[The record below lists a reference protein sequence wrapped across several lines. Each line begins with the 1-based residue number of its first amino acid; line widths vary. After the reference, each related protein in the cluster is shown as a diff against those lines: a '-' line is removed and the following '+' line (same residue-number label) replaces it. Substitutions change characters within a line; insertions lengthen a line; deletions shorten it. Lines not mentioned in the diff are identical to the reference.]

1 MKMIISWIP
10 MPKATRQKILNGRKR
25 NNTNTNDTRSDGQNA
40 HKLDTFDEAEY
51 GESLIIR

>member
-1 MKMIISWIP
+1 